1 MSNVL
6 FCCDPEVLIHP
17 ELMGLEEVGLASLRW
32 LECESD
38 AEAARTRAMD
48 VEVGEVWIEGSSS
61 VAAVNLAAAMR
72 ADSAEKP
79 ILVIAQDAS
88 GSMRSRAQ
96 AAGVTG
102 ILTNDG
108 LARRLFMEK
117 ERRARMD
124 EAVRALDAN
133 LDAAL
138 IEHAREAVLV
148 EAEGEAHGNAQGNV
162 QGNAISPTPAELSAP
177 AATPSAS
184 ALLRPFAANDK
195 PHGAAYVL
203 TVLSGSGGAGKS
215 TVALVAAHVAAAKGY
230 AVLLLDGDLQFGDL
244 AYLSNAGDTVTSDDV
259 LAEPERLEQL
269 AEGLD
274 GSGVA
279 LLAAP
284 AKLEQAEVV
293 AGALP
298 QLMDAASGLFDTII
312 VNTGASWAECH
323 AALIERS
330 DCALF
335 LVDQK
340 ASSVRAC
347 RHAVELCERL
357 GIATANFEYAIN
369 RCRRGALFTSIDV
382 SCALQGAHVF
392 ELKDGGADVEELL
405 GAGAG
410 AELVQTRNDL
420 CTSVSA
426 MLDELLPSSAG
437 QAKKRRSPGGGSR
450 KANAAADGARA
461 GRRRGKKRAIGAK
474 MREVADPLTDDVKV
488 AIG

>member
-1 MSNVL
+1 M
-6 FCCDPEVLIHP
+6 
-17 ELMGLEEVGLASLRW
+17 
-32 LECESD
+32 
-38 AEAARTRAMD
+38 
-48 VEVGEVWIEGSSS
+48 
-61 VAAVNLAAAMR
+61 
-72 ADSAEKP
+72 
-79 ILVIAQDAS
+79 
-88 GSMRSRAQ
+88 
-96 AAGVTG
+96 
-102 ILTNDG
+102 
-108 LARRLFMEK
+108 
-117 ERRARMD
+117 
-124 EAVRALDAN
+124 
-133 LDAAL
+133 
-138 IEHAREAVLV
+138 
-148 EAEGEAHGNAQGNV
+148 
-162 QGNAISPTPAELSAP
+162 
-177 AATPSAS
+177 
-184 ALLRPFAANDK
+184 
-195 PHGAAYVL
+195 
-203 TVLSGSGGAGKS
+203 
-215 TVALVAAHVAAAKGY
+215 
-230 AVLLLDGDLQFGDL
+230 
-244 AYLSNAGDTVTSDDV
+244 
-259 LAEPERLEQL
+259 
-269 AEGLD
+269 
-274 GSGVA
+274 
-279 LLAAP
+279 LAAP

-298 QLMDAASGLFDTII
+298 QLMDAASGLFDTIV

-392 ELKDGGADVEELL
+392 ELKDGGAEVEELL

-410 AELVQTRNDL
+410 TELVQTRNDL

-426 MLDELLPSSAG
+426 MLDELLPSNAG
-437 QAKKRRSPGGGSR
+437 QAKKRRPSRGGSR

-474 MREVADPLTDDVKV
+474 MRETTDPLADDVKV

>member
-17 ELMGLEEVGLASLRW
+17 ELMGLEEVGLASLPW

-88 GSMRSRAQ
+88 GSLRSRAQ

-108 LARRLFMEK
+108 LARRLFVEK

-124 EAVRALDAN
+124 EAARTLDAN

-138 IEHAREAVLV
+138 AKHSRETVLA
-148 EAEGEAHGNAQGNV
+148 EAEGKAQGNV

-293 AGALP
+293 TGALP
-298 QLMDAASGLFDTII
+298 QLMDAASGLFDTIV

-392 ELKDGGADVEELL
+392 ELKDGGAEVEELL

-410 AELVQTRNDL
+410 TELVQTRNDL

-426 MLDELLPSSAG
+426 MLDELLPSNAG
-437 QAKKRRSPGGGSR
+437 QAKKRRPSRGGSR

-474 MREVADPLTDDVKV
+474 MRETTDPLADDAKV